1 MMIITKQN
9 NFKRTPK
16 STKQMNI
23 ANEEK
28 LNNTIERPQ
37 IQRIPHKKFTE

>member
-1 MMIITKQN
+1 M
-9 NFKRTPK
+9 PK

-28 LNNTIERPQ
+28 LNKTIERPK
-37 IQRIPHKKFTE
+37 IQRIPPKKFTE